1 MGLHFSPLNRGG
13 VGERPETPY
22 RASSQNLAP
31 PRGQSWWLLAVGWWA
46 VAVGAHMLTVEFGRI
61 MNST

>member
-22 RASSQNLAP
+22 RASSQNPAP
-31 PRGQSWWLLAVGWWA
+31 LRGVSWWLLVVGCWM
-46 VAVGAHMLTVEFGRI
+46 VGCGGGR
-61 MNST
+61 SHADG